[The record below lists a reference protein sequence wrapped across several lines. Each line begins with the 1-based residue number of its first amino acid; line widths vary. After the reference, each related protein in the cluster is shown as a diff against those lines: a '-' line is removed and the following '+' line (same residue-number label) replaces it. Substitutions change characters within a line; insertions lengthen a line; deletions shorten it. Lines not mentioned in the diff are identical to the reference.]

1 MIAVCPNPY
10 RDPELKLTREA
21 VSLLRDAGFSCR
33 VCPVFAAP
41 EDEVI
46 PKDLDACALSSLNQ
60 KGMLRLVIVIG
71 GDGTILAVTRE
82 LPDLSV
88 PILGVNLGTMGF
100 MASLEP
106 DQLKK
111 IVDAARGNYT
121 VSRRMLVDVT
131 LQRNG
136 EVLYSGIALNDAVI
150 HGSGDTI
157 SLNASCDGI
166 RITTFSGDGIVVAT
180 PTGSTGYSMSAGG
193 PIVEPEARNILLSPI
208 CAHSICAKSFVLSAD
223 RTITVSA
230 ERLHDR
236 KAFLAVDGITCEDI
250 NKGDVLTV
258 KASSQSV
265 HIADMGIKSFYETT
279 FEKLT

>member
-10 RDPELKLTREA
+10 RDLELKLTREA
-21 VSLLRDAGFSCR
+21 VSLLQKAGFSCR
-33 VCPVFAAP
+33 VCPVFAEP

-46 PKDLDACALSSLNQ
+46 PKDMDACRLSSL
-60 KGMLRLVIVIG
+60 KGELHLAVVIG

-82 LPDLSV
+82 IPDLSV

-106 DQLKK
+106 EQLEK
-111 IVDAARGNYT
+111 IVEAARGDYFI
-121 VSRRMLVDVT
+121 SRRMMIEVS

-136 EVLYSGIALNDAVI
+136 EVLYSGTALNDAVI

-157 SLNASCDGI
+157 SLNVSCNGT
-166 RITTFSGDGIVVAT
+166 RITTFSGDGIVVST

-193 PIVEPEARNILLSPI
+193 PIVEPEACNIILSPI
-208 CAHSICAKSFVLSAD
+208 CAHSICAKSFVLSAE
-223 RTITVSA
+223 RTVTVSA

-236 KAFLAVDGITCEDI
+236 KAFLAVDGMTCGDI
-250 NKGDVLTV
+250 IKGDVLTV
-258 KASSQSV
+258 KASSRAV
-265 HIADMGIKSFYETT
+265 HIADMGVKSFYETT